1 MVPLTRDFAT
11 SDNKELNM
19 AEKVKINFGQE
30 IVDATPVDIN
40 QANEYFNQYF
50 IEDGTV
56 LKMKLVATKVF
67 RIDDRYDQDGNP
79 IYFVQSTNVLSVNS
93 PSNLK
98 KK

>member
-1 MVPLTRDFAT
+1 
-11 SDNKELNM
+11 M

-93 PSNLK
+93 PSNMK
-98 KK
+98 KR

>member
-1 MVPLTRDFAT
+1 
-11 SDNKELNM
+11 M

-30 IVDATPVDIN
+30 IVDATPLDIN

-50 IEDGTV
+50 VEDGTV

-98 KK
+98 KT

>member
-1 MVPLTRDFAT
+1 
-11 SDNKELNM
+11 M

-67 RIDDRYDQDGNP
+67 RIDDRYDQEGNP

>member
-1 MVPLTRDFAT
+1 
-11 SDNKELNM
+11 M

-67 RIDDRYDQDGNP
+67 RIDDRYDQEGNP

-93 PSNLK
+93 PSHLK

>member
-1 MVPLTRDFAT
+1 
-11 SDNKELNM
+11 M

-98 KK
+98 KR